1 MHAKNSESDTTD
13 SNLTA
18 KINAIFLSRVTTKTC
33 GLIYLHKRNAVCQ
46 FHRIVDTPAPVV

>member
-1 MHAKNSESDTTD
+1 MHAKNSESENTD

-18 KINAIFLSRVTTKTC
+18 KINATFLSRVTTKTC
-33 GLIYLHKRNAVCQ
+33 GLTRLLKRDAVCQ

>member
-18 KINAIFLSRVTTKTC
+18 KINATFLSRVTTETC
-33 GLIYLHKRNAVCQ
+33 GLTRLHKRNAVCQ
-46 FHRIVDTPAPVV
+46 FQHIVDTPAPVV

>member
-1 MHAKNSESDTTD
+1 MHAKNSESDNTD

-18 KINAIFLSRVTTKTC
+18 KINATFLSRVTTKTC
-33 GLIYLHKRNAVCQ
+33 GLTRLLKRNAVCQ